1 MSDLRAFVDAFYDSY
16 EQSGYCIEED
26 QQLPEKKVLEEIC
39 VTLAHV
45 SCMREEG
52 RYSRFRVCFL
62 KPDSEL
68 LSTYIYAH
76 ALLFE
81 EPVPFMER
89 NIHKLAPALNAD
101 MSYLMLDIS
110 SKPYQAVGIIAAY
123 TTWEKIMTLEIE
135 KGVRMPRIP
144 NLLVNGPGELEAC
157 FGEASIVSYRAGE
170 CIFFRTDSFTS
181 TLVAEE
187 LRNGSHISERD
198 RLKFLYQVI
207 WQAQKHGQQG
217 GHIFIVPSAES
228 CERFATFKY
237 RMYSRFPTDRRPFPE
252 NDQSDPSHP
261 FLEGGFQHLN
271 SEGIGRISEK
281 SANKDILTYANLI
294 AKLTFVDG
302 AVILTKD
309 LELIGF
315 GAETFV
321 DRIGKNVEMCFIRD
335 DNKVD
340 KTKRFNDNGMR
351 HRACYT
357 FCNEVEGSV
366 AIILSHDGVIKTCTK
381 KDGKVV
387 VYDNVGLPLL

>member
-52 RYSRFRVCFL
+52 RYSSFRVCFL
-62 KPDSEL
+62 QPDSEL
-68 LSTYIYAH
+68 LGAYIYAH

-81 EPVPFMER
+81 EPVLFNER
-89 NIHKLAPALNAD
+89 DIHKLAPALNAD
-101 MSYLMLDIS
+101 MSYLMLDLS
-110 SKPYQAVGIIAAY
+110 SKPYKAIGIIAAY
-123 TTWEKIMTLEIE
+123 TTWEKIMTLEME

-144 NLLVNGPGELEAC
+144 NLLVHGPGELEAC
-157 FGEASIVSYRAGE
+157 FGESSLVSYRAGE
-170 CIFFRTDSFTS
+170 CIFFRTDTFTS
-181 TLVAEE
+181 TLVAEQ
-187 LRNGSHISERD
+187 LRQDSHISDRD
-198 RLKFLYQVI
+198 RLRFLYQVI
-207 WQAQKHGQQG
+207 WQTQKHRQQG

-228 CERFATFKY
+228 CEKFATYKY
-237 RMYSRFPTDRRPFPE
+237 RMYSRFPADHSAAR
-252 NDQSDPSHP
+252 
-261 FLEGGFQHLN
+261 
-271 SEGIGRISEK
+271 
-281 SANKDILTYANLI
+281 ANKDILTYANLI
-294 AKLTFVDG
+294 AKLTAVDG

-321 DRIGKNVEMCFIRD
+321 DRIGKNVEMSFIRY
-335 DNKVD
+335 DNQVD
-340 KTKRFNDNGMR
+340 KTKHFNDNGMR

-366 AIILSHDGVIKTCTK
+366 AIILSHDGVNKACTK
-381 KDGKVV
+381 HDGKVV